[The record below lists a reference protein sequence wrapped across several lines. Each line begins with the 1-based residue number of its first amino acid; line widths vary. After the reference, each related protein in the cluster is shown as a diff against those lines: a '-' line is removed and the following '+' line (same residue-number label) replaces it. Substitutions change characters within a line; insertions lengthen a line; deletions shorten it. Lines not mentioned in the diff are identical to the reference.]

1 MLGGDGGGMLSG
13 DGGSILGGDGGGIL
27 GGGDVPVED
36 KKEESR
42 MPEIEDVVEDDHG
55 GLSLPK
61 LEEDSVIFPI
71 VGPIRHSN

>member
-1 MLGGDGGGMLSG
+1 M
-13 DGGSILGGDGGGIL
+13 
-27 GGGDVPVED
+27 PVED
-36 KKEESR
+36 KREESR

-71 VGPIRHSN
+71 VGPIRHNN